1 MYEVNTYNSIINK
14 LGIKVPLE
22 IEQCHQM
29 VHQKQNKSCI
39 RTTDFKTLR
48 KKYFFSDVK
57 KVLKTLDFTFIKI
70 VPKTQRFAKNVNLL
84 IQKNNKF
91 SKIIY

>member
-29 VHQKQNKSCI
+29 VHQKHNKSCT

-48 KKYFFSDVK
+48 KKDFFSDAK
-57 KVLKTLDFTFIKI
+57 K
-70 VPKTQRFAKNVNLL
+70 RFKNTGLY
-84 IQKNNKF
+84 
-91 SKIIY
+91 IYKDCSEDTMVCEKR